1 MKQFIYRINGQE
13 YVVAVNKMD
22 NSLAEVAVNGANY
35 QVELVNNDEEVT
47 IVSRPTVKAPT
58 ASTAAP
64 APKAATSAPAP
75 AASKPAGG
83 GGAGSVKSPL
93 PGIIIDVLVNV
104 GDDVKKGQT
113 VVMLEAMKM
122 ENAIQATQD
131 GKVTEVCVS
140 KGDSVLEGVVLVS
153 IG

>member
-22 NSLAEVAVNGANY
+22 DSLAEVAVNGANY
-35 QVELVNNDEEVT
+35 KVELVNNEEVT
-47 IVSRPTVKAPT
+47 LVSRPAVK
-58 ASTAAP
+58 
-64 APKAATSAPAP
+64 AP
-75 AASKPAGG
+75 AASVSAAPKASVSAPAATKPVGG

-104 GDDVKKGQT
+104 GDEVKKGQT

-122 ENAIQATQD
+122 ENAIQAVQD
-131 GKVTEVCVS
+131 GKITEVCVN

>member
-13 YVVAVNKMD
+13 YIVAVNKMD
-22 NSLAEVAVNGANY
+22 NDLAEVAVNGTNY
-35 QVELVNNDEEVT
+35 KVELVNNEEEVT
-47 IVSRPTVKAPT
+47 LVTRP
-58 ASTAAP
+58 AA
-64 APKAATSAPAP
+64 KAP
-75 AASKPAGG
+75 AAAASTPKVTASAPTKPAGG

-93 PGIIIDVLVNV
+93 PGIIIDVLVNE
-104 GDDVKKGQT
+104 GDEVKKGQT

-131 GKVTEVCVS
+131 GKVTGIHVA
-140 KGDSVLEGVVLVS
+140 KGDSVLEGVALVT

>member
-22 NSLAEVAVNGANY
+22 ESLAEVAVNGANY
-35 QVELVNNDEEVT
+35 KVELVNNEEVT
-47 IVSRPTVKAPT
+47 LVSRPTVKSPAAATPASAPRAT
-58 ASTAAP
+58 AP
-64 APKAATSAPAP
+64 AT
-75 AASKPAGG
+75 KPAGG

-93 PGIIIDVLVNV
+93 PGIVIDVLVNV
-104 GDDVKKGQT
+104 GDEVKKGQT

-122 ENAIQATQD
+122 ENAIQAPQD
-131 GKVTEVCVS
+131 GKITEVCVS
-140 KGDSVLEGVVLVS
+140 KGDSVLEGVILVS

>member
-13 YVVAVNKMD
+13 YIVAVNKMD
-22 NSLAEVAVNGANY
+22 NGLAEVAVNGSNY
-35 QVELVNNDEEVT
+35 KVELVNNEEEITLVT
-47 IVSRPTVKAPT
+47 RPASKAPAAT
-58 ASTAAP
+58 PTAAP
-64 APKAATSAPAP
+64 KATTSAPT
-75 AASKPAGG
+75 KPAS

-93 PGIIIDVLVNV
+93 PGIIIDVLVNE
-104 GDDVKKGQT
+104 GDEVKKGQT

-131 GKVTEVCVS
+131 GKVTGIHVS
-140 KGDSVLEGVVLVS
+140 KGDSVLEGVALIT

>member
-13 YVVAVNKMD
+13 YIVAVNKMD
-22 NSLAEVAVNGANY
+22 NELAEVAVNGTNY
-35 QVELVNNDEEVT
+35 KVELVDNEEDVT
-47 IVSRPTVKAPT
+47 FVARPATKAPAAT
-58 ASTAAP
+58 APA
-64 APKAATSAPAP
+64 APKATASAPT
-75 AASKPAGG
+75 KPAG

-93 PGIIIDVLVNV
+93 PGIIIDVLVNE

-131 GKVTEVCVS
+131 GKVTGIHVA
-140 KGDSVLEGVVLVS
+140 KGDSVLEGVALVT

>member
-35 QVELVNNDEEVT
+35 KVELVNNEEVT
-47 IVSRPTVKAPT
+47 LVSRPAVKSPVA
-58 ASTAAP
+58 ATAAP
-64 APKAATSAPAP
+64 ASKATASAPAT
-75 AASKPAGG
+75 KPAGG
-83 GGAGSVKSPL
+83 GGAGSIKSPL

-104 GDDVKKGQT
+104 GDEVKKGQT

-122 ENAIQATQD
+122 ENAIQAPQD
-131 GKVTEVCVS
+131 GKITEVCVN
-140 KGDSVLEGVVLVS
+140 KGDSVLEGVILVS
-153 IG
+153 VG

>member
-22 NSLAEVAVNGANY
+22 DSLAEVAVNGANY
-35 QVELVNNDEEVT
+35 KVELVNNEEVT
-47 IVSRPTVKAPT
+47 LVSRPTVKSPVA
-58 ASTAAP
+58 ATAAP
-64 APKAATSAPAP
+64 APKATASAPAT
-75 AASKPAGG
+75 KPAGG

-104 GDDVKKGQT
+104 GDEVKKGQT

-122 ENAIQATQD
+122 ENAIQAPQD
-131 GKVTEVCVS
+131 GKITEVCVN
-140 KGDSVLEGVVLVS
+140 KGDSVLEGVILVS
-153 IG
+153 VG

>member
-22 NSLAEVAVNGANY
+22 NSLAEVAVNGAAY
-35 QVELVNNDEEVT
+35 KVELVNNEEVT
-47 IVSRPTVKAPT
+47 LVSRPAVKAP
-58 ASTAAP
+58 
-64 APKAATSAPAP
+64 AATSAPA
-75 AASKPAGG
+75 SKPAAPSPAVSSKPAS

-93 PGIIIDVLVNV
+93 PGIIIDVIVNV
-104 GDDVKKGQT
+104 GDEVKKGQT

-122 ENAIQATQD
+122 ENTIQAPQN
-131 GKVTEVCVS
+131 GKVTDIYVS
-140 KGDSVLEGVVLVS
+140 KGDSVLEGVVLIA

>member
-13 YVVAVNKMD
+13 YIVAVNKMD
-22 NSLAEVAVNGANY
+22 NGLAEVAVNGSNY
-35 QVELVNNDEEVT
+35 KVELVNNEEEITLVT
-47 IVSRPTVKAPT
+47 RPASKTPAVT
-58 ASTAAP
+58 ATAAP
-64 APKAATSAPAP
+64 KATTPAP
-75 AASKPAGG
+75 TKPAS

-93 PGIIIDVLVNV
+93 PGIIIDVLVNE
-104 GDDVKKGQT
+104 GDEVKKGQT

-131 GKVTEVCVS
+131 GKVTGIHVS
-140 KGDSVLEGVVLVS
+140 KGDSVLEGVALIT